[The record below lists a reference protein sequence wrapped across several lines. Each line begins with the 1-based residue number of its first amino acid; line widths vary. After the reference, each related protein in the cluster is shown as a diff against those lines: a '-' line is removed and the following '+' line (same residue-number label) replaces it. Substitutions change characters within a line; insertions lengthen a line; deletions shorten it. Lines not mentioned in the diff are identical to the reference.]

1 MEYINFVIIN
11 STLLFKLAFIFPKFT
26 KIICSVLIQ
35 TRYYDIIF

>member
-26 KIICSVLIQ
+26 LYLC
-35 TRYYDIIF
+35 